1 MILGGNKFHTE
12 YFTAVD
18 LHEESAK
25 TRFSAKEGSEYR
37 LAVSILESVNSMF
50 QLGKKVDPEAGTP
63 IQKKDIDEE
72 YGSSSDEGTEKS
84 GMAASLKKM
93 DQALNN
99 MSVSVKPT
107 FDHIALGTAYGFEK
121 AGESLSLT

>member
-37 LAVSILESVNSMF
+37 LA
-50 QLGKKVDPEAGTP
+50 LGKKVDPEAGTP